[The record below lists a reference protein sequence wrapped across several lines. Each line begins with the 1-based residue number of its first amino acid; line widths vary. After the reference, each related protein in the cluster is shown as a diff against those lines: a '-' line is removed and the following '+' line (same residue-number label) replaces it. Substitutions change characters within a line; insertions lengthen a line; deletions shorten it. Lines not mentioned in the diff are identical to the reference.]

1 MTKQS
6 HTSQSLLIA
15 LELCRPY
22 YQSFLIIYLKF
33 IAKNVETKTVNL
45 NVSLKDIKIT
55 NFLIIAKNVE
65 KKN

>member
-6 HTSQSLLIA
+6 RTSQSLLIA
-15 LELCRPY
+15 LEQL
-22 YQSFLIIYLKF
+22 LKF